1 MTELADAGRSRE
13 DADAGPLPDWL
24 DRREY
29 PFRSRWWHTDAGR
42 MHYIDEGSGR
52 PFVFVHGVP
61 AWSFNF
67 RGMVRRLSS
76 RWRCVAMDHLG
87 FGLSDKP
94 TGWHYDPAALAEHLE
109 GLIEGLG
116 LRDITL
122 VVHDWGGPLGLA
134 YALRRPDNVASLVL
148 LNTWMWSS
156 EGDLRARLV
165 ARLLASPPYLALEDR
180 TAVTARL
187 FTRLAVARRDRISP
201 GVFTHFEAPFRRR
214 DDRAGLRALVR
225 AIHGSDEWVGSLWQE
240 RERLRDLPALVVWGM
255 KDPAFPPR
263 YLAKWE
269 ALFTRAR
276 IERLAG
282 VGHYPHEEAPG
293 QVLRLLEEFAGA

>member
-1 MTELADAGRSRE
+1 
-13 DADAGPLPDWL
+13 
-24 DRREY
+24 
-29 PFRSRWWHTDAGR
+29 
-42 MHYIDEGSGR
+42 MHYIDEGAGR
-52 PFVFVHGVP
+52 AIVFVHGVP

-67 RGMVRRLSS
+67 RVMVRGLSS
-76 RWRCVAMDHLG
+76 RCRCVAPDHLG

-94 TGWHYDPAALAEHLE
+94 AGWHYDPAALAAHLE

-116 LRDITL
+116 LRDVTL

-134 YALRRPDNVASLVL
+134 YALRRPDNVRRLVL

-156 EGDLRARLV
+156 KGDLRARLV

-180 TAVTARL
+180 MAVTARL
-187 FTRLAVARRDRISP
+187 FTRLAVARRDRVPP
-201 GVFTHFEAPFRRR
+201 GVFAHFEGPFRRR
-214 DDRAGLRALVR
+214 NDRAGLRALVR
-225 AIHGSDEWVGSLWQE
+225 AIHGSDEWVGSLWEE

-263 YLAKWE
+263 YLARWE
-269 ALFTRAR
+269 DLFTRAR

-282 VGHYPHEEAPG
+282 VGHYPHEESAE
-293 QVLRLLEEFAGA
+293 QVLRLLEAFVTEEEASA